1 MNRDQNSIL
10 TRGKRVIAVLIMFQ
24 IIVDAILK
32 LKGKQTTLTAHV
44 AEADKYKDDQIKSTK
59 GYTAKKKNYKKDG
72 TKQAVN
78 ISGLLY
84 ELAVETGDTVL
95 ADEMKLVK
103 SSFDGKGE
111 NTLSLMKLVLAAAT
125 ANKVALADYGL
136 TTPQLAAFKAN
147 VDGFEEELN
156 GPAGARGHKHY
167 DTTELEKELVAV
179 DEDLASIEK
188 IMENQAELQPEF
200 YSEFISANNGAVLGR
215 HKKRNPLVPVG
226 TFVVVLKDINTGNI
240 IVGGIVL
247 VAGETQTY
255 LPSLVGT
262 PSIETEQGAQK
273 LLANAIY
280 YKAASKE
287 IIVTGVEQTIIIEM
301 EPLI

>member
-84 ELAVETGDTVL
+84 ELAVDTGDTVL
-95 ADEMKLVK
+95 ANEMKLVK

-125 ANKVALADYGL
+125 TNKVALADYGM
-136 TTPQLAAFKAN
+136 TVPQLAAFKAN

-167 DTTELEKELVAV
+167 DTTELEKELLAV
-179 DEDLASIEK
+179 DVDLASIEK

-200 YSEFISANNGAVLGR
+200 YSEFISANNGGVLGK

-226 TFVVVLKDINTGNI
+226 TIVVVLKDINTGNI

-247 VAGETQTY
+247 VGGETETY
-255 LPSLVGT
+255 LTSLVGT
-262 PSIETEQGAQK
+262 PSIEAEQGAQK
-273 LLANAIY
+273 ILANAIY

-287 IIVTGVEQTIIIEM
+287 IIVTGEEQTIEILM
-301 EPLI
+301 EPLD